1 MSNYKMD
8 AGWGHFDDTAKKAK
22 DLATERNF
30 TVEFEFNGTICV
42 VDNDTNLEW
51 LFRDYCNANRMEW
64 KEVGANCVAEYSPEI
79 KAELE
84 RRNKIS
90 DEKEA
95 ERQREY
101 KIKEDKEKADFAE
114 KVKGLQMEF
123 KNKDAW
129 DRGLS
134 VNTDPYGGCVYEYA
148 EGWAKL
154 MQREILN
161 GKKVHECAEKTS
173 FELGFLG
180 ITGFMYGAAVSVL
193 SECWLYGEQLRKWH
207 NKEYNHEGD
216 GVVNPA
222 ILTIS
227 TSN

>member
-1 MSNYKMD
+1 MANYKMD
-8 AGWGHFDDTAKKAK
+8 TYLGNDFNSVAMEAKVIAYK
-22 DLATERNF
+22 ENN
-30 TVEFEFNGTICV
+30 TVEFDFNGVLCLVNSNT
-42 VDNDTNLEW
+42 DLNH
-51 LFRDYCNANRMEW
+51 LFRDFKTSWIMGW
-64 KEVGANCVAEYSPEI
+64 KQIGADCDVEYSPE
-79 KAELE
+79 L
-84 RRNKIS
+84 KIQIE
-90 DEKEA
+90 EKERLRE
-95 ERQREY
+95 ERNNIQQEEY
-101 KIKEDKEKADFAE
+101 RKKEAKEKAAFAE
-114 KVKGLQMEF
+114 KVSGLQMEF

-173 FELGFLG
+173 FELSFLG

-227 TSN
+227 A